1 MAQEQNYSVNYSIN
15 VEATKGTQQV
25 QAFADAVG
33 KLVQAKNSFTPA
45 ITNIKKMMDEI
56 DKTFRT
62 KSGKKRDYTFTLS
75 INTDKSEEKL
85 NRIKGLLSEIKTLAS
100 GINVTV
106 NAGQALETN
115 KIRANAKALRDK
127 RVADERNTGIK
138 QSAAESVNSM
148 MSAQKS
154 ITKVIGKIN
163 SAMTHLEKGREI
175 NIKTETAE
183 ERIRRLLALMGQ
195 LKGA

>member
-75 INTDKSEEKL
+75 INTQNSEEKL
-85 NRIKGLLSEIKTLAS
+85 NRIKGLLTDIKTLAS

-115 KIRANAKALRDK
+115 KIKANAKALRDRK
-127 RVADERNTGIK
+127 LANERNIGIK
-138 QSAAESVNSM
+138 ESAAESVNSM

-163 SAMTHLEKGREI
+163 SAMTHLEKGR
-175 NIKTETAE
+175 
-183 ERIRRLLALMGQ
+183 
-195 LKGA
+195 